1 MCAVCIGVMWVYSK
15 NALMWSQMVEGSA
28 LVSEV
33 SSFQR
38 LKNHVYS
45 LLAKYKED
53 VLFGEVFLSSEV
65 SFKDGFQCDWF
76 EKPCSII

>member
-1 MCAVCIGVMWVYSK
+1 MYAVCIGVMWVYSK
-15 NALMWSQMVEGSA
+15 NALMWSQMVEESA

-45 LLAKYKED
+45 LLAKYKEEKGMCP
-53 VLFGEVFLSSEV
+53 VRRGFPQLRGVF
-65 SFKDGFQCDWF
+65 
-76 EKPCSII
+76 